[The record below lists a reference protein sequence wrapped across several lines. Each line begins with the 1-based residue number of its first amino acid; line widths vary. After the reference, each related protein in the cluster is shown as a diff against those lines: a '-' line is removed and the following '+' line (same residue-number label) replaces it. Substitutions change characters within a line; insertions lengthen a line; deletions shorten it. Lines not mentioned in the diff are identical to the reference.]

1 MSSDCSWQAKFHLSP
16 QTVNLR
22 AALQDSLTMKS
33 TSQARSVSQ
42 GPHTAGSAGAHIWA
56 VCSGIVRHVTSGS
69 KAILACVD
77 MRKAWS
83 IGP

>member
-1 MSSDCSWQAKFHLSP
+1 
-16 QTVNLR
+16 
-22 AALQDSLTMKS
+22 MKS
-33 TSQARSVSQ
+33 MSQARSVSQ